1 MCMYLLCNIGKKK
14 GNSLKKRQIICIA
27 LSYGC
32 LTSKCVIIKKKLIFF
47 KYITIKNY
55 KTCSIHIRLYNILY
69 NFYQIHPW
77 SVHDLLKLIIGN
89 FYVMLWFLF
98 NIMIQTIF
106 KSNRGTKRLTT
117 RWLFDNPCLYLKL
130 LKHYVF

>member
-1 MCMYLLCNIGKKK
+1 MCIYLLWNIGKKRAIHW
-14 GNSLKKRQIICIA
+14 KKANYMYCFKLWIFNFKMC
-27 LSYGC
+27 YY
-32 LTSKCVIIKKKLIFF
+32 KKFF
-47 KYITIKNY
+47 EFFFLITIKTYN
-55 KTCSIHIRLYNILY
+55 TCSIHIRLYNILY

>member
-1 MCMYLLCNIGKKK
+1 MCIYLLWNIGKK
-14 GNSLKKRQIICIA
+14 GQFIEKRQIICIA
-27 LSYGC
+27 LSYGS
-32 LTSKCVIIKKKLIFF
+32 LTSKCVIINFF
-47 KYITIKNY
+47 FEFFFLITIKTYN
-55 KTCSIHIRLYNILY
+55 TCSIHIRLYNILY

-77 SVHDLLKLIIGN
+77 SVHDLLKLIIGS

-98 NIMIQTIF
+98 NIMIQTIS

>member
-1 MCMYLLCNIGKKK
+1 MCIYLLWNIGKKRAIHW
-14 GNSLKKRQIICIA
+14 KKANYMYCF
-27 LSYGC
+27 
-32 LTSKCVIIKKKLIFF
+32 KLWVFNFTMCYYKFF
-47 KYITIKNY
+47 FEFFFLITIKTYN
-55 KTCSIHIRLYNILY
+55 TCSIHIRLYNILY

-98 NIMIQTIF
+98 NIMIQTIC
-106 KSNRGTKRLTT
+106 KSNRGKRLTT